1 MHQVFFRK
9 SLKIAIDLALIPPKW
24 RTSSTERPE
33 KKKRLQRIP
42 HLLPGFLLK
51 KSRASMRFSNSSSF
65 KPCNPPKP
73 QDSARPK
80 REEWG
85 TTSDRDPWD
94 SMGQYC
100 KVPYLY
106 PKDLST
112 WWVFR
117 YISRCFLKNVP
128 KNWCFQ
134 WTTFPLSGGTGPLV
148 QNFLF
153 AVLGWIS
160 GRGFVVHMP
169 GPTGSPQPGKPGK
182 PPELQ
187 CPSKFSNCHAQLLK
201 NHLTKKTCVAPC
213 QSHMLSSWRLVYL
226 VKIHWSLYL
235 YATFCLQKRV
245 AATWQLLNVS
255 GKLTRDVSAKTTS
268 TTPYLS
274 CNQLL

>member
-1 MHQVFFRK
+1 
-9 SLKIAIDLALIPPKW
+9 
-24 RTSSTERPE
+24 
-33 KKKRLQRIP
+33 
-42 HLLPGFLLK
+42 
-51 KSRASMRFSNSSSF
+51 MRFSNSSSF

-169 GPTGSPQPGKPGK
+169 GPTGSPARQVNPVNP
-182 PPELQ
+182 LSSSAH
-187 CPSKFSNCHAQLLK
+187 PSSRTAMRNSSK
-201 NHLTKKTCVAPC
+201 NHLVKMCNAMSKPYALLLAPGVPYED
-213 QSHMLSSWRLVYL
+213 SLKSLSVCNFFSSEASCCHL
-226 VKIHWSLYL
+226 
-235 YATFCLQKRV
+235 ATSERFWE
-245 AATWQLLNVS
+245 THS
-255 GKLTRDVSAKTTS
+255 FDVSAKTTS